1 MEPNKITEEQL
12 REAEQAEKQMIANA
26 HEYIYNVLDLGTQ
39 YNEDGYN
46 KAFEEKKGP
55 DKFTDFDVP
64 TTLTNMTTLVHGY
77 GSFGRPFLEAV
88 YEKDKA
94 SLLNMFETV
103 TQEYLEL
110 DAAVKTW
117 TAQMETH
124 LANQKAQEET
134 ISNAINEN

>member
-1 MEPNKITEEQL
+1 MEQERISEEQL
-12 REAEQAEKQMIANA
+12 KEAELMEKKMVEDA
-26 HEYIYNVLDLGTQ
+26 HRYIFNVLDLGTE
-39 YNEDGYN
+39 YTEEEYN

-55 DKFTDFDVP
+55 EKFTDFDVP

-77 GSFGRPFLEAV
+77 GSFGRPFIEAA
-88 YEKDKA
+88 YDKDKA

-117 TAQMETH
+117 TAQMEAH
-124 LANQKAQEET
+124 LANQKTQEET
-134 ISNAINEN
+134 ISNAIKED

>member
-1 MEPNKITEEQL
+1 MESTQITDEQL
-12 REAEQAEKQMIANA
+12 KEAEAAEKQMITNA
-26 HEYIYNVLDLGTQ
+26 HEYIFNVLDLGTT
-39 YNEDGYN
+39 YNEEEYN

-55 DKFTDFDVP
+55 DKFSNFDVP
-64 TTLTNMTTLVHGY
+64 TTLANITTLVHGY
-77 GSFGRPFLEAV
+77 GSFGRPFIEAV

-134 ISNAINEN
+134 ISNAIKED